1 MRACT
6 PAKTH
11 RNCGEDEADI
21 GRRIGKIVE
30 DSQDIEGSYSS
41 PLRSHDRKSNIEVE
55 VEDRIA
61 KNEKDTLYSGPSS
74 QFACR

>member
-41 PLRSHDRKSNIEVE
+41 PHRSQNDRKSKVE
-55 VEDRIA
+55 VEDRIM
-61 KNEKDTLYSGPSS
+61 KNEKDSMYAGPSS